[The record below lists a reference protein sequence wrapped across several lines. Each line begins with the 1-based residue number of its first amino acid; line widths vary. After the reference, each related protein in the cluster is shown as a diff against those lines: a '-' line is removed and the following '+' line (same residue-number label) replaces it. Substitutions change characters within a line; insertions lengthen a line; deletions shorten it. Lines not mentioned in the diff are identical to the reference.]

1 MVKAAVAVPSL
12 IDEIENIKKFLVQ
25 SRKLPIVR
33 DKVKT
38 DNDEIKLADKKVAN
52 NDGIF
57 WADIVLVDD
66 DKAVCENIL

>member
-1 MVKAAVAVPSL
+1 MVKATVPVPSL